1 MTASIDTRLATLRLA
16 ADRCRAV
23 PGRRGRLLL
32 LQDADEVL
40 AAGDMHG
47 HVENFRQAMLRADL
61 ARHPRR
67 HLVLQELIHGP
78 FRYPDGSDRSH
89 QLVDLACALIGQF
102 PGRVHYLPGN
112 HELAQ
117 LTGRRIGKEAD
128 LDLNDQFSA
137 GVRTAYGSRADEVM
151 AAYHDLWR
159 AAPLAIRTEGG
170 LFLSHS
176 LPSAGMQEAW
186 ELAMLERDPTP
197 DADLQPGGPAY
208 ALVWG
213 RDLRPEASDSFLARC
228 GASAL
233 VTGHVPVEGGWRLAS
248 ERHLVL
254 DTQGHPAAV
263 ALLPAGRAL
272 LPGELAGGVKLL

>member
-1 MTASIDTRLATLRLA
+1 MSTIDARLSTLRRA

-40 AAGDMHG
+40 VAGDMHG

-61 ARHPRR
+61 PRHPRR

-78 FRYPDGSDRSH
+78 FRYPGGGDRSH
-89 QLVDLACALIGQF
+89 QLVDLACALIGQN

-117 LTGRRIGKEAD
+117 LTGRRIGKVES
-128 LDLNDQFSA
+128 DLNEQFVQ
-137 GVRTAYGSRADEVM
+137 GVQTAYASRADEVM
-151 AAYHDLWR
+151 AAYLELWR
-159 AAPLAIRTEGG
+159 AVPLAIRTEGG

-176 LPSAGMQEAW
+176 LPSLGMLPDFT
-186 ELAMLERDPTP
+186 LAALERDPTP
-197 DADLQPGGPAY
+197 EADLLPGGPAY
-208 ALVWG
+208 SLVWG
-213 RDLRPEASDSFLARC
+213 RDHRPETVAGFLAKV
-228 GASAL
+228 GADAL
-233 VTGHVPVEGGWRLAS
+233 ATGHVPVEGGHQRPS

-254 DTQGHPAAV
+254 DTQGNPAAV
-263 ALLPAGRAL
+263 ALLPGNRRVESE
-272 LPGELAGGVKLL
+272 ELATRVQLL